1 MAGPSLAVPAGLTLS
16 ETRAFS
22 RKFSIRMAQAGGET
36 IVYWLPALRD
46 IVVRSAALSN
56 VPAPDSALVVGCYR
70 PPYPSSL
77 FLADLSAT
85 IQVDS
90 VRERTSVRQDSQEAA

>member
-1 MAGPSLAVPAGLTLS
+1 MAGPSLTVPAGLSQS
-16 ETRAFS
+16 EARAIS
-22 RKFSIRMAQAGGET
+22 KKFSIRMAQAGGET
-36 IVYWLPALRD
+36 IVYWLPAVRD

>member
-1 MAGPSLAVPAGLTLS
+1 MAGPSLTVPAGLSHS
-16 ETRAFS
+16 EARAIS
-22 RKFSIRMAQAGGET
+22 KKFSIRMSQAAGDT
-36 IVYWLPALRD
+36 IVYWMPKRRD
-46 IVVRSAALSN
+46 IAMRSAFGSSLG
-56 VPAPDSALVVGCYR
+56 APDHSRVVGCYR

-90 VRERTSVRQDSQEAA
+90 VREPTSVRQDSQEAA

>member
-1 MAGPSLAVPAGLTLS
+1 MSLTEA
-16 ETRAFS
+16 RAFS
-22 RKFSIRMAQAGGET
+22 RKFSVRMAQAGGET